1 MSIILFGLVI
11 FEWVKLFQKKRTPM
25 KGDFISSIVV
35 LCTLLFCSFV
45 YAIRFFVENQLVTTE
60 KILNVSF
67 AIIVFVVDLII
78 KYSLYK
84 RARENETVEENTTE

>member
-11 FEWVKLFQKKRTPM
+11 FEWVKFFQKKRIPI

-35 LCTLLFCSFV
+35 LCTLLICSLV
-45 YAIRFFVENQLVTTE
+45 YAIRFFVENQFITTE

-67 AIIVFVVDLII
+67 AIVIFIADLII
-78 KYSLYK
+78 KYVLYK
-84 RARENETVEENTTE
+84 REKVNKIAEEKTKE